1 MDPLVITV
9 AAVGAE
15 LTREQQPGLPIA
27 PEEVGRD
34 AERCAAA
41 GASIYHLH
49 VRDGSGAPT
58 MDIERF
64 AAAKEEIERRTD
76 LIIQFT
82 SGGAASDPEEARI
95 APLQLRPEMATLT
108 TGTVNFGDEIFSNP
122 RPLVERF
129 YLRMLELQILPEF
142 EIFEAGMIE
151 NALQMYERHDAFH
164 HRHFDFVLGV
174 PGAMPAWPDAIGFL
188 KSHLPQGATWSATGI
203 GKSHLP
209 VTEAAIESGGHVR
222 TGFEDV
228 RYITQGQ
235 LASSNSELIARV
247 AEMSR
252 SAGRRVASP
261 GEARTILGLSSSKG

>member
-15 LTREQQPGLPIA
+15 LTIEQQPSLPIT
-27 PEEVGRD
+27 PEDVGRD
-34 AERCAAA
+34 AEQCVAV

-49 VRDGSGAPT
+49 VRDGAGAPT

-64 AAAKEEIERRTD
+64 AAAKEEIEKRTD
-76 LIIQFT
+76 LIVQFT
-82 SGGAASDPEEARI
+82 SGGSASDPEEARV
-95 APLQLRPEMATLT
+95 APLELGPEMATLT

-129 YLRMLELQILPEF
+129 YLRMLELNVLPEF

-151 NALQMYERHDAFH
+151 NALQLYERHGGSH
-164 HRHFDFVLGV
+164 HRHFDLVLGV
-174 PGAMPAWPDAIGFL
+174 PGAMPAWPDAVAFL
-188 KSHLPQGATWSATGI
+188 TKHLPGDATWSATGI

-209 VTEAAIESGGHVR
+209 VTEAAIAAGGHVR

-228 RYITQGQ
+228 RYVAPGR

-247 AEMSR
+247 AEMAR
-252 SAGRRVASP
+252 RAGRRIATPS
-261 GEARTILGLSSSKG
+261 ETRSILGLSSGKG